1 MVGMGRAEAFFKNIL
16 AVLLG
21 LTLALMALEIL
32 LRVVQP
38 VEYRVR
44 GNKIALP
51 RDKSYVIDNDKI
63 DRLDRVIYF
72 TRNRLGFRG
81 EPPPKNFA
89 QTLTILTVGGST
101 TECFHVSD
109 GKTWPDLLARRL
121 KGKFHPLW
129 LNNAGID
136 GHSTFG
142 HLVLMKDYIV
152 QLKPK
157 VVLFFVGVNDRALP
171 DYGPL
176 DKKTLKKPAANFRLA
191 LLDNLARYSEVVNYA
206 VNLNR
211 HSKARRL
218 GLVHANVDFARLK
231 TLEVPGESLNSMLN
245 YHRAQYLI
253 PYARRL
259 QELIDMS
266 REHAIEPVFMTQPII
281 YGEVIDPVSG
291 ADLGKV
297 DIGGVNGKVSWE
309 IMKLY
314 NEVLKQVAAKNQVP
328 LIDLAAEMPKNSRYF
343 YDTAHFTN
351 EGCQIVAQIIEPHLA
366 SFLAKKFPQFVTQDH
381 PAQTSGIGRPAGGDT
396 LKAQG
401 SEGHPL
407 PAGSTGEGES

>member
-1 MVGMGRAEAFFKNIL
+1 MGWGKALFKNIL

-44 GNKIALP
+44 GNKIVLL
-51 RDKSYVIDNDKI
+51 RNKSYVFNNDKI

-72 TRNRLGFRG
+72 TRNQLGFRG

-101 TECFHVSD
+101 TECFHISD
-109 GKTWPDLLARRL
+109 GKAWPDLLAQRL
-121 KGKFHPLW
+121 KGKFQPLW
-129 LNNAGID
+129 LNNAGMD

-176 DKKTLKKPAANFRLA
+176 DKKSLKQPAANFRLA
-191 LLDNLARYSEVVNYA
+191 VVDTLAQYSEIVNYA
-206 VNLNR
+206 VNLSR
-211 HSKARRL
+211 YSKAHRG
-218 GLVHANVDFARLK
+218 GLVHANIDFAGLK
-231 TLEVPGESLNSMLN
+231 TLDVPDDSLNSIIN
-245 YHRAQYLI
+245 YHKVQYLS

-259 QELIDMS
+259 QELIDVS
-266 REHAIEPVFMTQPII
+266 REHGIEPVFMTQPII

-291 ADLGKV
+291 ADLGRV
-297 DIGGVNGKVSWE
+297 DIGGINGKVSWE
-309 IMKLY
+309 LMKLY
-314 NEVLKQVAAKNQVP
+314 NQVLRQVAAKNQVL
-328 LIDLAAEMPKNSRYF
+328 LIDLAAEMPKSSSYF

-351 EGCQIVAQIIEPHLA
+351 EGCRLVAQIIEPQLT
-366 SFLAKKFPQFVTQDH
+366 SFLAKKFPQFVIKDH
-381 PAQTSGIGRPAGGDT
+381 PAQASRIGRPAGET
-396 LKAQG
+396 LENQG

-407 PAGSTGEGES
+407 PAGPKREGGS

>member
-1 MVGMGRAEAFFKNIL
+1 MGRGKALSKNIL

-51 RDKSYVIDNDKI
+51 RDKSYFFNNDKI

-81 EPPPKNFA
+81 EPPPRNFA

-109 GKTWPDLLARRL
+109 GKAWPDLLARRF
-121 KGKFHPLW
+121 KRKFHPLW

-152 QLKPK
+152 QLKPT
-157 VVLFFVGVNDRALP
+157 VVLFLVGINDRALP
-171 DYGPL
+171 DYGPQ
-176 DKKTLKKPAANFRLA
+176 DKKSLKKPAANFRLA
-191 LLDNLARYSEVVNYA
+191 VLDNLSQYSEVVNYA
-206 VNLNR
+206 VNLR
-211 HSKARRL
+211 RYSKAHRG
-218 GLVHANVDFARLK
+218 GLVHANIDFARLK
-231 TLEVPGESLNSMLN
+231 TLEMPDDSLNSMVN
-245 YHRAQYLI
+245 YHKAQYLI

-259 QELIDMS
+259 QELIDVS

-328 LIDLAAEMPKNSRYF
+328 LIDLATEMPKSSRYF

-351 EGCQIVAQIIEPHLA
+351 EGCQIVAQIVEPHLG

-381 PAQTSGIGRPAGGDT
+381 PAQASGIGRPAAGEP

-401 SEGHPL
+401 FQGHPL
-407 PAGSTGEGES
+407 QVGIKGEGGS